1 MKSIFSALIK
11 FQAKVPA
18 IVKDKNNPFF
28 KSKYSDLAGVLNG
41 ISETMAMCELAV
53 IHKMSVNES
62 SNVLTTILIHS
73 SGESIE
79 SSMVLPQVV
88 DPQKL
93 GSMLTYYRR
102 YALMSILGVA
112 SEDEDDDGN
121 KASNKSEIQSP
132 NMFKEYPASEK
143 QINLIKSLCDQVG
156 EKVPEIK
163 DAKHASRIIERLNEL
178 QKEKK
183 SKSVRDLSFKLGDK

>member
-1 MKSIFSALIK
+1 
-11 FQAKVPA
+11 VPA